1 MSSLRSHSYI
11 VIKMV
16 LEPETPLSLAS
27 IIFAHLG
34 CISFKL
40 FLLVS
45 CKSKVFVKHISELWT
60 QLRIGSS

>member
-16 LEPETPLSLAS
+16 LEPETPLSLS
-27 IIFAHLG
+27 NIIFAHLG

-45 CKSKVFVKHISELWT
+45 WKSKVFVKHISELWT